1 LDDADEPDEEEWD
14 VQDQQSPAETARK
27 LQSLIDRG
35 VVQYDA
41 HRDAPSS
48 EDLACAIEYVDAWEK
63 RATERET
70 RRQARVAGSW
80 TLRVLHLAARR
91 PAWLLVASPLL
102 WLLAPLWERG
112 VNVRLARTRQR
123 RLQRVRENKLF
134 RAHAVRVRAHLHR
147 RDSSPTLL
155 RPRGCQRQARP
166 RSRRT
171 ASSSTTSGTDPGG
184 DGPGDPPPPRLALA
198 PPPRAIYS
206 FAGLT
211 AEQRGADVEVVAS

>member
-1 LDDADEPDEEEWD
+1 M
-14 VQDQQSPAETARK
+14 QTSRRRTRQSPAEVARD
-27 LQSLIDRG
+27 LQWLIERG
-35 VVQYDA
+35 EVQYDA

-48 EDLACAIEYVDAWEK
+48 EDLDGVIEHVDAWEK

-102 WLLAPLWERG
+102 WLLAPLWERR

-123 RLQRVRENKLF
+123 RLQRVRENDVF

-171 ASSSTTSGTDPGG
+171 AASSSSSSADPGG
-184 DGPGDPPPPRLALA
+184 DDPPGEPPPPRLASA

-206 FAGLT
+206 YAALS
-211 AEQRGADVEVVAS
+211 AEQRGAQVEAVAR

>member
-1 LDDADEPDEEEWD
+1 

-27 LQSLIDRG
+27 LQSLIERG

-63 RATERET
+63 RATEREA
-70 RRQARVAGSW
+70 RHQARLAGSW

-123 RLQRVRENKLF
+123 RLQVVRENKLF

-147 RDSSPTLL
+147 RDSSPTL

-171 ASSSTTSGTDPGG
+171 AASSSSSSADPGD
-184 DGPGDPPPPRLALA
+184 DGSEPPPPELRLWRHPQHGPCSPSLLRVLLA
-198 PPPRAIYS
+198 VER
-206 FAGLT
+206 
-211 AEQRGADVEVVAS
+211 EEADR